1 MIILFILVKL
11 EVLVVVGVG
20 VVLTVGGSDGDDY
33 IQYLVT
39 IRHYSSRCR
48 LPRPDFPKGIYE
60 KEQDLLLYSSKIV
73 LVNNYYKNDIPY
85 PRMMYKKL

>member
-33 IQYLVT
+33 IQYIPSNDQTLFF
-39 IRHYSSRCR
+39 SLSPPP
-48 LPRPDFPKGIYE
+48 PRF
-60 KEQDLLLYSSKIV
+60 S
-73 LVNNYYKNDIPY
+73 
-85 PRMMYKKL
+85 